1 MPGVYTRRTL
11 SDTDRYVEV
20 VSEVAQQPAVQA
32 YLAARLTD
40 EAFMALDVQGRL
52 STALGNFDERLA
64 FLAGPITQSVRD
76 LVRDQVEKLLASDAF
91 QNLWAEANRVAHAQI
106 KAVLNGDTEGVVQ
119 ISDGKVVINT
129 LPLVN
134 EVLKGLSGLIS
145 QLVGRTVTFPEI
157 TPEMIP
163 SEAIN
168 QLESTL
174 GVDLPDNFG
183 TIAVYDSD
191 TLAELQTTV
200 DTFDRLIVLFVVLF
214 ILASAGALALSQ
226 RRRRTLLQLMT
237 ASAVVIVLERRSAIV
252 AVDRLVD
259 SARPEARAAVRAAA
273 DVILGGFL
281 RSSALLLGLALL
293 VIVIA
298 LLTGPY
304 PWAERVRAGAA
315 EVFGTA
321 AGMVQGTEAGPAAQW
336 VAGHRDLLMLAG
348 AIVAVVL
355 FWWLD
360 LSIWGF
366 LLLVLLVG
374 LYELAVWR
382 TAEALR
388 PADTG

>member
-1 MPGVYTRRTL
+1 
-11 SDTDRYVEV
+11 
-20 VSEVAQQPAVQA
+20 
-32 YLAARLTD
+32 
-40 EAFMALDVQGRL
+40 
-52 STALGNFDERLA
+52 
-64 FLAGPITQSVRD
+64 
-76 LVRDQVEKLLASDAF
+76 
-91 QNLWAEANRVAHAQI
+91 
-106 KAVLNGDTEGVVQ
+106 
-119 ISDGKVVINT
+119 
-129 LPLVN
+129 
-134 EVLKGLSGLIS
+134 
-145 QLVGRTVTFPEI
+145 
-157 TPEMIP
+157 MIP
-163 SEAIN
+163 ADAIN

-298 LLTGPY
+298 LLSGPY
-304 PWAERVRAGAA
+304 PWAVRVRAAAA

-321 AGMVQGTEAGPAAQW
+321 AGMV
-336 VAGHRDLLMLAG
+336 
-348 AIVAVVL
+348 
-355 FWWLD
+355 
-360 LSIWGF
+360 
-366 LLLVLLVG
+366 
-374 LYELAVWR
+374 
-382 TAEALR
+382 
-388 PADTG
+388 